1 MGLFSK
7 IFNTLRS
14 LPNKIK
20 TAALSRSIRRS
31 SSTSSNV
38 SDSGKDQI
46 IANLQSVISN
56 QQAMLE
62 GKDRTIQDLN
72 QKLIAATAA
81 SERNSNNLVG
91 AVKLSS
97 DNVKAQ
103 RQLDISNKIDKAR
116 ADIGATPGSEEWKE
130 IRAKVLNDE
139 GLGFGDHSD
148 PPAYEPTLTEEQQQ
162 AYNNLMQNSPY
173 SPFFS

>member
-1 MGLFSK
+1 MGLFNK
-7 IFNTLRS
+7 IFNTLRR
-14 LPNKIK
+14 LTNKIK
-20 TAALSRSIRRS
+20 TAALSRSIR
-31 SSTSSNV
+31 
-38 SDSGKDQI
+38 KDQI
-46 IANLQSVISN
+46 IENLQSVISS

-62 GKDRTIQDLN
+62 GKERTIQDLN

-81 SERNSNNLVG
+81 SERAANNLVG

-103 RQLDISNKIDKAR
+103 RQLDISNKIDQAR

-130 IRAKVLNDE
+130 VRAKVLNDE
-139 GLGFGDHSD
+139 GVGFGDHSD
-148 PPAYEPTLTEEQQQ
+148 PPAYEPTLTEEQQA
-162 AYNNLMQNSPY
+162 AYNNLMENSPY